1 MRRVW
6 APALGVGIV
15 IAVLAPLLF
24 TNLILARGDMFLYFY
39 PYWDARAA
47 ALREFRFPL
56 WTPDVFMG
64 APFLANPQTGVLYPL
79 NWLVASWSAPVAV
92 KISLG
97 LHAFI
102 AWLGMYALG
111 RRRLAL
117 SDLGSLLAATVFAIG
132 GYLLAQAEHINQFQ
146 SLAWF
151 PWLLVALTGAS
162 RPAWQRGLLA
172 GGVIALQVLAGHTQ
186 SVVISGVGAAV
197 FVLAD
202 TLATDAGPW
211 RARALPGL
219 LALWPLGAAGLVAA
233 VLAAGQLLPT
243 FELQSLS
250 MRSGGLSW
258 RDAVSF
264 SLDPRILGLALAPGY
279 SRSLFTEFVCHVGLI
294 ALGLAALGAMA
305 RDRRRWPALACL
317 AIGLAFAFGAY
328 DPLYAGLAFIPPFSL
343 FRVPARWLFLF
354 AFGAAALAGLGLD
367 TWAKTSRRQRIV
379 ATVVALAPVVL
390 IPLAIGRTP
399 PGETG
404 PIGAPAWL
412 DVGGWLLAW
421 LAFVALL
428 WGPWER
434 QRVAGLALALC
445 TLELGL
451 AARSLPVLATLTA
464 PEAYASARPALT
476 QLLIDPARTSVSG
489 PPPGRVLSMSAL
501 QFDPGDLG
509 ELRALFAPQLS
520 SAGLET
526 LIVATKHKEV
536 LSPNL
541 ALTWGV
547 PGVDGFDGGVL
558 PTRAYAEIAALF
570 TGTPSSDGRLREHV
584 TSAPDPRL
592 LALVNTRWLIADKTG
607 DVWIEGVYYDR
618 LFTRTLE
625 AGATTRLD
633 VDPAFPADELGVMAA
648 GSGRLAVTHGAQ
660 RAELAFEG
668 GHTRLALPFA
678 PEAIELIGP
687 TTLEALSLIDTRTG
701 AFQSVPLRPYRLA
714 HSGDVKIYEVLDRLP
729 RAFVAA
735 QVEVVV
741 TAAEAVARLRDPGFD
756 PAQVVTTHTPT
767 RLSSTNDGTRHGAQ
781 IVSYGAERVVIRA
794 TGPGTLV
801 LTDANY
807 PGWRATIDGN
817 EADVLT
823 VDGFFKAVGLP
834 AGEHTVI
841 FTFAPGTVTLGL
853 WVSAIGVVAVLA
865 LCVGVLVTGRRRR
878 PGTGADRSTRLSASL
893 AA

>member
-15 IAVLAPLLF
+15 VAVLAPLLF

-47 ALREFRFPL
+47 ALREFRIPL

-79 NWLVASWSAPVAV
+79 NWLVAPWSAPIAV

-97 LHAFI
+97 LHAVV
-102 AWLGMYALG
+102 AWSGMYSLG
-111 RRRLAL
+111 RSRLAF
-117 SDLGSLLAATVFAIG
+117 SELGALLAATVFAGG

-146 SLAWF
+146 ALAWF
-151 PWLLVALTGAS
+151 PWLLIALTGTG
-162 RPAWQRGLLA
+162 RMAWQRGLLA
-172 GGVIALQVLAGHTQ
+172 GGVIALQILAGHTQ

-197 FVLAD
+197 FVVAD
-202 TLATDAGPW
+202 ALATDAGAW
-211 RARALPGL
+211 RARGLRGL
-219 LALWPLGAAGLVAA
+219 LTLWPLVVAGLVAG
-233 VLAAGQLLPT
+233 VIAAGQLLPT
-243 FELQSLS
+243 FELQGLS
-250 MRSGGLSW
+250 MRSGGLDW

-279 SRSLFTEFVCHVGLI
+279 SRSVFTEFVGYVGLI
-294 ALGLAALGAMA
+294 ALGLAALGALA
-305 RDRRRWPALACL
+305 RDRRRWPALACVVV
-317 AIGLAFAFGAY
+317 GLGFAFGAY
-328 DPLYAGLAFIPPFSL
+328 DPLYAGLALVPPFSL

-354 AFGAAALAGLGLD
+354 AFGAAVLAGLGLD
-367 TWAKTSRRQRIV
+367 TWTKASRRQRIAATLV
-379 ATVVALAPVVL
+379 AVAPVLL

-412 DVGGWLLAW
+412 DIGGWLLAW

-428 WGPWER
+428 WGPWDR
-434 QRVAGLALALC
+434 QRVAGLALAFS

-451 AARSLPVLATLTA
+451 AARALPVLANLTA
-464 PEAYASARPALT
+464 PEAYASVRPALT
-476 QLLIDPARTSVSG
+476 QLLVDPARANESG

-509 ELRALFAPQLS
+509 ELRPLFASQLS
-520 SAGLET
+520 STGLET

-547 PGVDGFDGGVL
+547 PSVDGFDGGVL
-558 PTRAYAEIAALF
+558 PTRAYAEFAALF
-570 TGTPSSDGRLREHV
+570 TGSPSSDGRLREHV

-592 LALVNTRWLIADKTG
+592 LALVNARWLIADKTG
-607 DVWIEGVYYDR
+607 DLWIDGVYYDR

-625 AGATTRLD
+625 AGATARLD
-633 VDPAFPADELGVMAA
+633 IDPAFPATDLGVLAT
-648 GSGRLAVTHGAQ
+648 GSGRLAVIRGSE
-660 RAELAFEG
+660 RAELAFEA
-668 GHTRLALPFA
+668 GHSRLALPFA

-687 TTLEALSLIDTRTG
+687 TTVEALSLIDAPSG

-735 QVEVVV
+735 DVEVVS
-741 TAAEAVARLRDPGFD
+741 TSAEAVDRLRDPGFD
-756 PAQVVTTHTPT
+756 PARVVTTHTPT
-767 RLSSTNDGTRHGAQ
+767 RLSSTNAGTRHGAQ
-781 IVSYGAERVVIRA
+781 IVSYAAERVVIRA

-807 PGWRATIDGN
+807 PGWRATLDGN
-817 EADVLT
+817 AADILT
-823 VDGFFKAVGLP
+823 VDGLFKAVGLP
-834 AGEHTVI
+834 AGEHTVV
-841 FTFAPGTVTLGL
+841 FTFAPGTVTIGL
-853 WVSAIGVVAVLA
+853 WVSAFGVALWLTLWVGLA
-865 LCVGVLVTGRRRR
+865 AMGRRRR
-878 PGTGADRSTRLSASL
+878 PGVNG
-893 AA
+893 

>member
-15 IAVLAPLLF
+15 VAVLAPLLF

-47 ALREFRFPL
+47 ALRELRLPI

-79 NWLVASWSAPVAV
+79 NWLIAPWSAPIAV

-97 LHAFI
+97 LHGVI
-102 AWLGMYALG
+102 AWLGLYALG

-117 SDLGSLLAATVFAIG
+117 SELGGLLAATVFAVG

-146 SLAWF
+146 ALAWF
-151 PWLLVALTGAS
+151 PWILVALTAAS

-172 GGVIALQVLAGHTQ
+172 GGLIALQILAGHTQ
-186 SVVISGVGAAV
+186 SVVISGIGAAA

-202 TLATDAGPW
+202 RLTTDAGPW
-211 RARALPGL
+211 RTRALHGV
-219 LALWPLGAAGLVAA
+219 LALWPLAAAGLVAG

-243 FELQSLS
+243 FELQGLS
-250 MRSGGLSW
+250 MRSGGLDW

-264 SLDPRILGLALAPGY
+264 SLDPRILGLALSPGY
-279 SRSLFTEFVCHVGLI
+279 SRSVFTEFVGYVGLI
-294 ALGLAALGAMA
+294 ALGLATLGTLA

-317 AIGLAFAFGAY
+317 VIGLAFAFGAY
-328 DPLYAGLAFIPPFSL
+328 DPLYAGLAFLPPFSL

-354 AFGAAALAGLGLD
+354 AFGAAVLAGLGLD
-367 TWAKTSRRQRIV
+367 TWATAGRRQRLT
-379 ATVVALAPVVL
+379 ATVAALAPVLL

-428 WGPWER
+428 WGPWDR
-434 QRVAGLALALC
+434 RRVAGLALAFC

-464 PEAYASARPALT
+464 PEAYAGVRPALT
-476 QLLIDPARTSVSG
+476 QLLIDPARTGESG

-509 ELRALFAPQLS
+509 ELRPLFASQLT

-558 PTRAYAEIAALF
+558 PTRAYADFAALF

-592 LALVNTRWLIADKTG
+592 LALVNARWLIADKTG
-607 DVWIEGVYYDR
+607 DVWVDGVYYDR

-625 AGATTRLD
+625 SGSTAMLD
-633 VDPAFPADELGVMAA
+633 VDPDFPADVLGVMSS
-648 GSGRLAVTHGAQ
+648 GPGRLAVIQGTE
-660 RAELAFEG
+660 RAELAFES

-678 PEAIELIGP
+678 PDTIELIGP
-687 TTLEALSLIDTRTG
+687 TTFEALSLIDTRTG

-729 RAFVAA
+729 RAFVASDLD
-735 QVEVVV
+735 VVG
-741 TAAEAVARLRDPGFD
+741 TAAEAVARLRDPEFD
-756 PAQVVTTHTPT
+756 PARVATTNTPT
-767 RLSSTNDGTRHGAQ
+767 RNLSANNGTRHGAQ
-781 IVSYGAERVVIRA
+781 VVSYAAERVVIRV

-807 PGWRATIDGN
+807 PGWRATIDGDT
-817 EADVLT
+817 ADILT
-823 VDGFFKAVGLP
+823 VDGLFKGVGLP
-834 AGEHTVI
+834 AGEHTVV
-841 FTFAPGTVTLGL
+841 FTFAPGTVTIGL
-853 WVSAIGVVAVLA
+853 WTSAIGVALWLA
-865 LCVGVLVTGRRRR
+865 LWVGLAATGRRRR
-878 PGTGADRSTRLSASL
+878 PDSRG
-893 AA
+893 